1 MERALKFSFISE
13 ALIADPEEK
22 TFGIVTV
29 SARTVEGSIP
39 LNAIK
44 ARKAIIDRNDKG
56 VEISPQSPE
65 THSSDSQY
73 GPFFLDALLSNANSG
88 LPAMFKPFNFPLG
101 AVSLLLANHIEPYK
115 KAAGITI

>member
-1 MERALKFSFISE
+1 MLNFICASDFLTE
-13 ALIADPEEK
+13 
-22 TFGIVTV
+22 
-29 SARTVEGSIP
+29 
-39 LNAIK
+39 
-44 ARKAIIDRNDKG
+44 KG

-65 THSSDSQY
+65 THSSDSPY